1 MVGGLVPTT
10 MFGIKPGNLITFRY
24 PVVDEKKANRRRL
37 YRLVL
42 VLGTWRSNNGL
53 KLHGVK
59 IENLPW
65 AIFRKFM
72 TQVLVHDTITLLKRR
87 WELKAP
93 IKAMINRQKSFY
105 SNKVKILLRGQDCY
119 RTYNLKGMRQI
130 KIGSLD
136 YSSLY
141 STSDK
146 YAREILVRPGD
157 VLTDMKREEKLLSE
171 ILGIDIRTSNDAK
184 FKKLVKER
192 FGDVDTFIR
201 CFRELE
207 EYVDESEGQ
216 QLDESDLII

>member
-24 PVVDEKKANRRRL
+24 PAVDEKRANRRRL

-42 VLGTWRSNNGL
+42 VLGTWRSNTGL

-59 IENLPW
+59 VENIPW

-105 SNKVKILLRGQDCY
+105 ATKIKILLRGHDCY

-141 STSDK
+141 STSSK
-146 YAREILVRPGD
+146 YAREILVNSKD
-157 VLTDMKREEKLLSE
+157 SLADMKREEKLLSE
-171 ILGIDIRTSNDAK
+171 ILGFDVKTTNDAK
-184 FKKLVKER
+184 FKKL
-192 FGDVDTFIR
+192 
-201 CFRELE
+201 
-207 EYVDESEGQ
+207 
-216 QLDESDLII
+216 